1 MKSIGIYTLSVVLA
15 GSITLSSC
23 DISSSRN
30 YLGTMAGAE
39 IGGVIGEALGWMS
52 TDRHDGPGKAML
64 GSVVGTVAGA
74 AIGNY
79 ITKDKTDSSSRD
91 YNSDYSSNYS
101 SDYNGNSNYNSD
113 YSSNRG
119 GYDDSYN
126 MGYQTGGGS
135 DAVADNYRGKENNR
149 GKENKKNGYHI
160 DSNSSLTISNVQYQD
175 EDGDG
180 RFSRN
185 ETVNIIYEV
194 KNNSRQTVRNVELKV
209 EAENNSKCFA
219 LSPTN
224 VIDIPAGETIRYK
237 AKAFCKSRPSD
248 STTTF
253 KVSANSNA
261 SGKLYAELQIR
272 MNK

>member
-1 MKSIGIYTLSVVLA
+1 MKSIGIYTLGVVLA
-15 GSITLSSC
+15 GSMTLTSC

-52 TDRHDGPGKAML
+52 TDHHDGPGKAML
-64 GSVVGTVAGA
+64 GSIVGTVAGA

-79 ITKDKTDSSSRD
+79 ITKDKTESSLRD
-91 YNSDYSSNYS
+91 YNSDNSSNYNSDYSSNYS
-101 SDYNGNSNYNSD
+101 SDYNGN
-113 YSSNRG
+113 NRG
-119 GYDDSYN
+119 GYEDNYN
-126 MGYQTGGGS
+126 VVYQTCGGS
-135 DAVADNYRGKENNR
+135 DAVADNYRGKEN
-149 GKENKKNGYHI
+149 KKNGYHI
-160 DSNSSLTISNVQYQD
+160 DSNAALTISNVQYQD

-194 KNNSRQTVRNVELKV
+194 KNNSRQTVRGVELKV
-209 EAENNSKCFA
+209 EAENNFKCFA

-224 VIDIPAGETIRYK
+224 VVDIPAGETIRYK

-261 SGKLYAELQIR
+261 SGKLYAKLQIR